1 VNEQQQ
7 RFPLSWPN
15 GWKRTPYHQRRPAM
29 FHRMRTVYAGQRPDG
44 TRATYK
50 QKERLSVGDSTE
62 RLTGELHRLG
72 ATNVIISSN
81 MRVRQDGLPYA
92 SQAKQLDDPGIA
104 VYFKLRGQP
113 RVLACDR
120 WNSVA
125 DNMAAIAGHIEA
137 IRACDRYGVGT
148 LEQAFTGYAALPE
161 NTAVNWRAVFGFA
174 DQPVTWAEVE
184 DAFRQAARQ
193 AHPDA
198 GGTHEQMAR
207 LSEAKEFARK
217 ELISERS

>member
-1 VNEQQQ
+1 MNEQQ
-7 RFPLSWPN
+7 RFPLSWPS
-15 GWKRTPYHQRRPAM
+15 GWKRTAYHQRRPAA
-29 FHRMRTVYAGQRPDG
+29 FHSMKTVYGSFRQDG
-44 TRATYK
+44 TRSTYK
-50 QKERLSVGDSTE
+50 QKERLSVGDATE

-72 ATNVIISSN
+72 ATAVIISSN

-104 VYFKLRGQP
+104 VYFKLQGKP

-148 LEQAFTGYAALPE
+148 LEQAFTGYAALPA

-174 DQPVTWAEVE
+174 DGKRVTWPDVE
-184 DAFRQAARQ
+184 DAFRTAARS

-198 GGTHEQMAR
+198 GGTHDQMAR

-217 ELISERS
+217 EFQGAPS